1 MPKKNIVMIG
11 QKMVPSRDGGI
22 ETVVTI
28 LAPILVKDGFNVLC
42 INRNLKANNIKDY
55 QQDSEGN
62 NFYKG
67 VKLKKAFTLN
77 VKGLSAVTSS
87 FFATLFSVIKKK
99 KVDVIHYHAEGPALW
114 IWIPRIFKIKTIVT
128 IHGLDWKRDKWHGG
142 IGAKYIKFA
151 EKLISKY
158 ATHIIVLNKDTE
170 KYFFEVYNRKTI
182 YIPNGVQSPEYKKLN
197 LLKRYGLTKGNY
209 ICSVS
214 RLTKEKGI
222 HLLIKA
228 FNNIDTEKKL
238 VIAGDSSDTED
249 YKKYLYKLASR
260 NSNIIFTGFLNK
272 EELQELYSNSYS
284 FIIPSNLEGMPMAL
298 LEAMSYGNCVIGSDI
313 KEIYEVIEDKGILF
327 KNGNI
332 KDLEKKLRFIIK
344 NPEVVESYSKAT
356 SAYVLQKYNWNEIA
370 EKTENLYL
378 K

>member
-1 MPKKNIVMIG
+1 M
-11 QKMVPSRDGGI
+11 
-22 ETVVTI
+22 
-28 LAPILVKDGFNVLC
+28 
-42 INRNLKANNIKDY
+42 
-55 QQDSEGN
+55 
-62 NFYKG
+62 
-67 VKLKKAFTLN
+67 
-77 VKGLSAVTSS
+77 
-87 FFATLFSVIKKK
+87 
-99 KVDVIHYHAEGPALW
+99 
-114 IWIPRIFKIKTIVT
+114 
-128 IHGLDWKRDKWHGG
+128 
-142 IGAKYIKFA
+142 
-151 EKLISKY
+151 
-158 ATHIIVLNKDTE
+158 
-170 KYFFEVYNRKTI
+170 
-182 YIPNGVQSPEYKKLN
+182 
-197 LLKRYGLTKGNY
+197 
-209 ICSVS
+209 
-214 RLTKEKGI
+214 
-222 HLLIKA
+222 
-228 FNNIDTEKKL
+228 
-238 VIAGDSSDTED
+238 
-249 YKKYLYKLASR
+249 ASR